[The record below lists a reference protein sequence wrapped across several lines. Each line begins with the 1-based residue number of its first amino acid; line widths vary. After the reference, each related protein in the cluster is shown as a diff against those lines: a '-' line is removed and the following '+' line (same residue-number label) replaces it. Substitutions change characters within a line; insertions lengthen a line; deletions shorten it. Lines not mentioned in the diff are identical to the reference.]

1 MSKHPYEIPKEII
14 FCQSLFSPS
23 AWLEAEIS
31 HVPPICPGGKKIQ
44 ATTKK
49 SLELVKKFYCFF
61 QLTFLPIY

>member
-31 HVPPICPGGKKIQ
+31 HVPPICPEGKKIQ
-44 ATTKK
+44 ATTKN
-49 SLELVKKFYCFF
+49 
-61 QLTFLPIY
+61 P